1 MSHVNL
7 DGFLDA
13 LEDEEMR
20 GSEEGGAQGIAD
32 IAYSSGTAAAAA
44 AARSPSR
51 MSRSSSSDGGG
62 GGWQKP
68 SSSSPLSSSSSSLL
82 SYSAGKKKGKAG
94 GTFAEKLHDMLNQS
108 QQMSNGIMEWR
119 QDGTCFKILDR
130 DRLASELLPIYFVS
144 TTNVVTCIFHLHSS
158 IFCIRFD
165 SSPSSYI
172 STLLHNTLPYPTLHC
187 TGSQQ
192 LHQLFATIKW
202 MEF

>member
-13 LEDEEMR
+13 LEDEEMSR
-20 GSEEGGAQGIAD
+20 GSGEGGIAD
-32 IAYSSGTAAAAA
+32 IAFSSGTAAAAA
-44 AARSPSR
+44 ARPPPSR
-51 MSRSSSSDGGG
+51 SCSSSSG

-68 SSSSPLSSSSSSLL
+68 SSSPLSSSSSSLL
-82 SYSAGKKKGKAG
+82 SYSAGRKKGKAG

-108 QQMSNGIMEWR
+108 QNGIMEWR

-144 TTNVVTCIFHLHSS
+144 TTNVVTVSFTSFLNLLHSN
-158 IFCIRFD
+158 RH
-165 SSPSSYI
+165 SYTI
-172 STLLHNTLPYPTLHC
+172 PYPTLPTLHY

-192 LHQLFATIKW
+192 LHQLFSTIKW
-202 MEF
+202 MGF

>member
-13 LEDEEMR
+13 LEDEEMM
-20 GSEEGGAQGIAD
+20 GSGEGGAQGIAD
-32 IAYSSGTAAAAA
+32 IAFSSGTAAAAA
-44 AARSPSR
+44 ARPPP
-51 MSRSSSSDGGG
+51 SRSSSSSSSGG

-68 SSSSPLSSSSSSLL
+68 SSSPLSSSSSLL
-82 SYSAGKKKGKAG
+82 SYSAGRKKGKAG

-144 TTNVVTCIFHLHSS
+144 TTRTS
-158 IFCIRFD
+158 
-165 SSPSSYI
+165 
-172 STLLHNTLPYPTLHC
+172 
-187 TGSQQ
+187 
-192 LHQLFATIKW
+192 
-202 MEF
+202 

>member
-7 DGFLDA
+7 DGFLDT

-44 AARSPSR
+44 RSPSR
-51 MSRSSSSDGGG
+51 RSSSSSDGGG

-68 SSSSPLSSSSSSLL
+68 SSSPLSSSWSSLL

-165 SSPSSYI
+165 GFVAKLI
-172 STLLHNTLPYPTLHC
+172 HIDTLTQYPALPYTALHRI
-187 TGSQQ
+187 TV
-192 LHQLFATIKW
+192 LTPAFRDN
-202 MEF
+202 

>member
-20 GSEEGGAQGIAD
+20 GSGEGGAQGIAD

-44 AARSPSR
+44 RSPSR
-51 MSRSSSSDGGG
+51 RISSSSSDG

-68 SSSSPLSSSSSSLL
+68 SSSPLSSSSS

-108 QQMSNGIMEWR
+108 QQMSNGIIEWR

-172 STLLHNTLPYPTLHC
+172 STLLHNTLPYPTLHY